1 MTSFVTAI
9 TNFPV
14 WAIYGV
20 VTALIFGEA
29 AVFVG
34 LVLPGETALLFGGAL
49 AGTGRLSLPVL
60 AALAVAAA
68 ILGDS
73 VGYEVGRR
81 LGPTLTRSRAGR
93 LVGERRWAGT
103 EAVMMRR
110 GGWAVLTGR
119 WVGVLR
125 ALMPAIAGMTRMPY
139 RRFLVFN
146 AIGGALW
153 AVAVAIAGYLAG
165 ASWQR
170 VQTYLGN
177 VGILVLAGF
186 VVAVLA
192 LLFGRRVL
200 RRRRS
205 TPPAPGS
212 VGQRRSRRQPQ
223 VEDRPAAVVGAGQV
237 VADGDVSPVPGHDLA
252 ADRQP
257 EP

>member
-1 MTSFVTAI
+1 MTGFFAAVAAL
-9 TNFPV
+9 PV

-20 VTALIFGEA
+20 VVGLVFGEA
-29 AVFVG
+29 AVFIG

-49 AGTGRLSLPVL
+49 AGSGHLSLTLLTVF
-60 AALAVAAA
+60 AVAAA

-81 LGPTLTRSRAGR
+81 LGPALTRSRVGW
-93 LVGERRWAGT
+93 LVGERRWART
-103 EAVMMRR
+103 EAVMVKR

-125 ALMPAIAGMTRMPY
+125 ALMPAIAGMSRMPY

-146 AIGGALW
+146 AIGGAIW

-165 ASWQR
+165 ASWER

-177 VGILVLAGF
+177 AGLLALAGF

-192 LLFGRRVL
+192 LLIGRRLL
-200 RRRRS
+200 RRRRDS
-205 TPPAPGS
+205 PQGS
-212 VGQRRSRRQPQ
+212 AGRRRSRRQPQ

-237 VADGDVSPVPGHDLA
+237 VADGDVSSVPRDDLA

-257 EP
+257 KP

>member
-1 MTSFVTAI
+1 MTSFLAAI
-9 TNFPV
+9 AALPV
-14 WAIYGV
+14 WAVYGV
-20 VTALIFGEA
+20 VTGLVFGEA
-29 AVFVG
+29 AIFIG

-49 AGTGRLSLPVL
+49 AGSGHLSLSL
-60 AALAVAAA
+60 LTAFAVTAA

-81 LGPTLTRSRAGR
+81 LGPTLTQSRAGR
-93 LVGERRWAGT
+93 LVGERRWART

-146 AIGGALW
+146 AIGGAVW

-177 VGILVLAGF
+177 VGLLVLAGF

-192 LLFGRRVL
+192 LLLGRRLL
-200 RRRRS
+200 RRRRDS
-205 TPPAPGS
+205 PPGS
-212 VGQRRSRRQPQ
+212 AGRRRSRRQPE
-223 VEDRPAAVVGAGQV
+223 VEDRPAVVVGAGQV
-237 VADGDVSPVPGHDLA
+237 VGDGDVAPVPGDDLA

-257 EP
+257 EA